1 MTRPASRRQCRGRF
15 LPGRLARFLAA
26 LPGPR
31 RRGVLPRP
39 GEREAR
45 DVLGMPPG
53 HPENL
58 TRPLRR
64 ADERT
69 LTALCGELRPHDEY
83 AREI

>member
-1 MTRPASRRQCRGRF
+1 MTRPARPWPSV
-15 LPGRLARFLAA
+15 PARLAWFLAV

-31 RRGVLPRP
+31 RRGVLPRL

-45 DVLGMPPG
+45 DVLGMPAG

-64 ADERT
+64 ADERM
-69 LTALCGELRPHDEY
+69 LTALCGELWPHDEY